1 MTTRRLLVT
10 VVALEVASG
19 LPFGAVN
26 DLVPLWLRVQGV
38 DLASLGLLGLTGLP
52 WTLKVLW
59 GPWVDRTGTL
69 SRWIT
74 GAMCV
79 VIACMLAMA
88 WGASFAGGA
97 ADLRWVGALLVL
109 TAFASATQDVAL
121 DGWLVAAT
129 HAELRGRV
137 TGLRVSGYRVAMALA
152 GGGAAMVGARW
163 GWPSA
168 FAAVAAL
175 ALAMLVA
182 LGRVPS
188 PSSVG
193 GGGHPL
199 RNASPAGSSAP
210 PAEGWWAVLADWARA
225 PERLAL
231 FAFVVLYKV
240 GDAAMAPMTRPFL
253 LASGLDAGGVGL
265 LTSVTGIALVSLG
278 AVFGGEVVR
287 RIGIRGA
294 LLWLGGA
301 QAVSNLGYA
310 VAASVGGRAPAV
322 AACAAEGLA
331 TGLGSAALLSLL
343 MTHSAGTERQTATRF
358 AALSACGALTRTV
371 AGALSGFGAERWG
384 YAGWFAGTFVLA
396 LPALLLIPRITRAS
410 VLSEPAATS
419 PA

>member
-1 MTTRRLLVT
+1 VTTRRLLAT

-69 SRWIT
+69 ARWIT
-74 GAMCV
+74 GAMLV
-79 VIACMLAMA
+79 VIACMLGMA
-88 WGASFAGGA
+88 WRAAVPGA
-97 ADLRWVGALLVL
+97 ADDLRWVGVLLVL
-109 TAFASATQDVAL
+109 TVFASATQDVAL

-129 HAELRGRV
+129 PESLRGRV
-137 TGLRVSGYRVAMALA
+137 TGLRVAGYRVAMALA
-152 GGGAAMVGARW
+152 GGGAAMIGARW
-163 GWPSA
+163 GWSVA
-168 FAAVAAL
+168 FAAVAGL
-175 ALAMLVA
+175 ALAMLVL

-188 PSSVG
+188 PSSWG
-193 GGGHPL
+193 GGGSPL
-199 RNASPAGSSAP
+199 RNASPAVPSGVAG
-210 PAEGWWAVLADWARA
+210 EGWWTALADWARA

-240 GDAAMAPMTRPFL
+240 GDAAMAPMTRPYL

-265 LTSVTGIALVSLG
+265 LTSVTGIGGVSLG
-278 AVFGGEVVR
+278 AVLGGEVVR
-287 RIGIRGA
+287 RAGIRGA
-294 LLWLGGA
+294 LVWLGGA

-310 VAASVGGRAPAV
+310 AAAHVGGVGPAV

-343 MTHSAGTERQTATRF
+343 MAHSAGTERQSATRF

-371 AGALSGFGAERWG
+371 AGAVSGFGAERWG
-384 YAGWFAGTFVLA
+384 YAGWFALTFLLA
-396 LPALLLIPRITRAS
+396 LPALGLIPRITRAS
-410 VLSEPAATS
+410 ALSQRASTAPA
-419 PA
+419 